1 MPGGPPFDPCQD
13 PSGAQGGK
21 WGRRSLEVHS
31 AAWATCQTVEHAM
44 PAITYLYL
52 CVPPSRRVE
61 RETRYSSKNISF
73 LISLLPKRVRNETRS
88 DAFLSSLPPPP
99 FPFFHTLLTPCKN
112 SNQSLSLLSSSSF
125 SPFQLPYIGLETSL
139 RSYNRRESIP
149 FYNYCLCRPYPTR
162 QALPLVEHSRNH
174 VDFVPGSQALEGQDH
189 TKRLSYTPS
198 FPPSSARA
206 CTTMTT
212 TTTTTATTTSIS
224 MAQFDNDMSPKTKP
238 DAGFPKAPALPPR
251 SALRASRLLA
261 TMPQKLSEHRPVL
274 TPAAPHLLYLSSE
287 EDVSS
292 SADDFS
298 DCDYSSDS
306 EHAQKTPEQT
316 STCQDIARMVS
327 VVFSGKPCI
336 VQLSRRSISPSSS
349 ADRTGSELTRTSTEP
364 ILNNRKGSACSTSSA
379 KMASQHPPRSSSIM
393 SPISFDGGSHSF
405 LNIDPFAAKPE
416 SEEPEPQLRKTAQM
430 FKRTLSLVR
439 KRSRPNLN
447 PSASHSREALSIQT
461 LPMQQVGEDKE
472 ENHTS
477 TPRNATS
484 IPPLVYHEMIAARR
498 ASSYSATTLSPVS
511 DASSPLSPTKRIRQ
525 GFLTR
530 RRSIRV

>member
-1 MPGGPPFDPCQD
+1 MPCL
-13 PSGAQGGK
+13 
-21 WGRRSLEVHS
+21 RSRY
-31 AAWATCQTVEHAM
+31 
-44 PAITYLYL
+44 TYLAA
-52 CVPPSRRVE
+52 PPLPRARGERDKIFSRSR
-61 RETRYSSKNISF
+61 F
-73 LISLLPKRVRNETRS
+73 FF
-88 DAFLSSLPPPP
+88 FLSSLRAETRTDAFLASLPPAP
-99 FPFFHTLLTPCKN
+99 FPFFHTSLTPY
-112 SNQSLSLLSSSSF
+112 SNQSLSLLLLPLPLLLPCYLSTAILVLE
-125 SPFQLPYIGLETSL
+125 SPPCAAPSETRIDNAL
-139 RSYNRRESIP
+139 QTIA
-149 FYNYCLCRPYPTR
+149 FYEPYPAR
-162 QALPLVEHSRNH
+162 QTMSLVDHH
-174 VDFVPGSQALEGQDH
+174 DFIPHSQALEGQDH
-189 TKRLSYTPS
+189 TQRLSYRRS
-198 FPPSSARA
+198 FRSSSAPPS
-206 CTTMTT
+206 TT
-212 TTTTTATTTSIS
+212 TTTTTDIA
-224 MAQFDNDMSPKTKP
+224 MAQFDIAMSPASKTE
-238 DAGFPKAPALPPR
+238 AVLAKAPALPPR

-306 EHAQKTPEQT
+306 ERAQETPEQQ

-336 VQLSRRSISPSSS
+336 VELSRRSISPSSS
-349 ADRTGSELTRTSTEP
+349 SDCATSELTRTSTEP
-364 ILNNRKGSACSTSSA
+364 NLKNRKGSACSTSSA
-379 KMASQHPPRSSSIM
+379 NMVLQHPPRSSSMM
-393 SPISFDGGSHSF
+393 SPINFDRSSHAF
-405 LNIDPFAAKPE
+405 LNIDPFASKAEPE
-416 SEEPEPQLRKTAQM
+416 EPEQPEPQLRKTAAM

-461 LPMQQVGEDKE
+461 SPMEQLGEDKA
-472 ENHTS
+472 ENHMS
-477 TPRNATS
+477 TPRFST
-484 IPPLVYHEMIAARR
+484 IPKAPLAYQETMASRR